1 MSLIPSPWNRTW
13 SSSSIP
19 DKQKF
24 FGSFFQKRTPSLL
37 DFWRRRQRPERV
49 VDRAYP
55 SWLKT
60 EAPPA
65 EWRARV
71 ASLRRAPRISVV
83 MPVHDPNPVWL
94 RDAIAS
100 VRGQIFENWELVIA
114 DDASAD
120 PAVAVCLA
128 ECEGDTRIHIVRLA
142 ARGGISAAS
151 NAALVHAD
159 GDYVAFLDH
168 DDVLAPHALAAVACA
183 FAADPKLDLVFS
195 DEDQIVNG
203 WRVRPY
209 FKPGWNPDL
218 LLSQN
223 LVCHLAAYRR
233 TLVTR
238 LGGLRGDME
247 GAQDFDLALRVVEEV
262 GPDRVRHLPLV
273 LYHWRQSATSFSAS
287 HAARCRDAAGRA
299 VARLVRD
306 AARVETDPALQQ
318 WPLVRFTLPD
328 PLPVVSLVT
337 LAPAAVADGAWDR
350 ARIEIVKDPAQ
361 ATGAVL
367 VFLGKHLRPQDDG
380 WLHALVAQALRPEIG
395 AAGALL
401 LGPDGRWQHT
411 GYWLDPKRVV
421 TTLAPPS
428 DAADPG
434 YRGQFALAR
443 SVAAVSGDA
452 LAVRREVFT
461 AAGGLSAS
469 AGDFAAVD
477 LCLRLAARGLRTVWV
492 PQARLRYARRPRTM
506 RAGAAWMRQR
516 WGEGLANDPYR
527 NPNLTVVAGRLLLAG
542 LK

>member
-1 MSLIPSPWNRTW
+1 MW
-13 SSSSIP
+13 
-19 DKQKF
+19 DA
-24 FGSFFQKRTPSLL
+24 
-37 DFWRRRQRPERV
+37 WRRRQRPESV
-49 VDRAYP
+49 IDRAYAR
-55 SWLKT
+55 WLKT
-60 EAPPA
+60 EAPAA

-71 ASLRRAPRISVV
+71 ALMRRAPRISVV

-94 RDAIAS
+94 RSAIAS
-100 VRGQIFENWELVIA
+100 VRGQIFDNWELVIA

-128 ECEGDTRIHIVRLA
+128 ECAGDTRIHVIRLD
-142 ARGGISAAS
+142 RQGGISAAS
-151 NAALVHAD
+151 NAALAHAD

-168 DDVLAPHALAAVACA
+168 DDMLAPHALAAVAEA

-195 DEDQIVNG
+195 DEDQLVG
-203 WRVRPY
+203 GRRARPY

-223 LVCHLAAYRR
+223 VVCHLAAYRR

-238 LGGLRGDME
+238 LGGLHTDMA

-273 LYHWRQSATSFSAS
+273 LYHWRQSPTSFSATET
-287 HAARCRDAAGRA
+287 ARCRDAARRA

-306 AARVETDPALQQ
+306 AARVETDPALPQ
-318 WPLVRFTLPD
+318 WPLVRFALPD
-328 PLPVVSLVT
+328 PLPTVSLVT
-337 LAPAAVADGAWDR
+337 QAPPPFVDSLIADDAWDK
-350 ARIEIVKDPAQ
+350 ARIEIVADAAR
-361 ATGAVL
+361 ATGSVL
-367 VFLGKHLRPQDDG
+367 VFLARHLRPTGDD
-380 WLHALVAQALRPEIG
+380 WLRALVAQALRPEIG

-401 LGPDGRWQHT
+401 LAPDGRWQHT

-428 DAADPG
+428 DEADPG

-443 SVAAVSGDA
+443 SVSAVSRDC

-461 AAGGLSAS
+461 AAGGFAAS

-492 PQARLRYARRPRTM
+492 PQARLRYTARPRTLS
-506 RAGAAWMRQR
+506 AGAAWMRQR
-516 WGEGLANDPYR
+516 WGAALADDPYR
-527 NPNLTVVAGRLLLAG
+527 NPNLAVVRGRLSLAG
-542 LK
+542 ARSV